1 MEGAVF
7 KNKALV
13 TSMNPYSFTTE
24 DKREMTGVTIE
35 FLMTETLEP
44 CKEGETKGLKCIKDS
59 VDYEKRH
66 DFDAVPGMYDLSF
79 KMMPARN
86 GKPQLKVVDVRFI
99 GEVEL
104 TVNAA
109 QKETA

>member
-44 CKEGETKGLKCIKDS
+44 CKEGETNPVCHGVIWFGVTSHGNIGTLDS
-59 VDYEKRH
+59 
-66 DFDAVPGMYDLSF
+66 
-79 KMMPARN
+79 N
-86 GKPQLKVVDVRFI
+86 GI
-99 GEVEL
+99 C
-104 TVNAA
+104 N
-109 QKETA
+109 